1 MPMKM
6 EKGYISLR
14 KVSLISLVQTVM
26 FIKQEQNLELIS
38 PVQLLVTQHIFQYIA
53 LGWVGW

>member
-1 MPMKM
+1 MKM

-38 PVQLLVTQHIFQYIA
+38 QVQLLVTQHIFQYIA
-53 LGWVGW
+53 LGWVG